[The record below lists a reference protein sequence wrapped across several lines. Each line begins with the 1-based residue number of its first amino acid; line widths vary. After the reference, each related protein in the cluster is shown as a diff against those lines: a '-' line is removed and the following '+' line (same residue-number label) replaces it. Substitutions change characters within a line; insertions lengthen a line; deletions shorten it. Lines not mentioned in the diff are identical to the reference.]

1 MNPTLNRTLE
11 PEADPK
17 EWWRRVCWVDQR
29 LATSGDLPAD
39 PLEALTQLRHWE
51 EEGVTHVFDMRGEA
65 DDSDF
70 IHANSSILSYWFGID
85 DNGTK
90 RPDTWFAQVTDRA
103 REILSDPASR
113 LLVHCHMGINRGPS
127 SLYAIMLAQ
136 GWAPTEALSAIRAA
150 RPIAGLIYA
159 ADATSWWSRINL
171 QPAQQVEEHQR
182 AVREWFEMNNINVAT
197 VIRRIRQ

>member
-1 MNPTLNRTLE
+1 
-11 PEADPK
+11 
-17 EWWRRVCWVDQR
+17 
-29 LATSGDLPAD
+29 
-39 PLEALTQLRHWE
+39 
-51 EEGVTHVFDMRGEA
+51 
-65 DDSDF
+65 
-70 IHANSSILSYWFGID
+70 
-85 DNGTK
+85 
-90 RPDTWFAQVTDRA
+90 
-103 REILSDPASR
+103 
-113 LLVHCHMGINRGPS
+113 MGINRGPS